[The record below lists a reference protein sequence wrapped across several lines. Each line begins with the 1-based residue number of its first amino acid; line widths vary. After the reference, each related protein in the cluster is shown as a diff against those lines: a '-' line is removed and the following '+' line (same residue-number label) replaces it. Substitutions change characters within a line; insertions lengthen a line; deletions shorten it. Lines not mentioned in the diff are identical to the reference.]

1 MPVNSV
7 SLQGIYRNLVEVDI
21 KINIYEDNFIEN
33 IA

>member
-7 SLQGIYRNLVEVDI
+7 SLQEIYGNLVEVDI
-21 KINIYEDNFIEN
+21 KIGIYEDNFIEN

>member
-7 SLQGIYRNLVEVDI
+7 SLQEIYGKLVEVDI
-21 KINIYEDNFIEN
+21 KIDIYEDNFIEN

>member
-7 SLQGIYRNLVEVDI
+7 SLLEIYGNLVEVDI
-21 KINIYEDNFIEN
+21 KIDIYEDNFIEN